1 MSFGF
6 ENVKPIH
13 ARGTDAAEVIEV
25 IRTKA
30 MRGAGIEEDPVR
42 EVTQYWTFDGKLIGE
57 EDSFFGKIFFFF
69 FFHLFCREEI
79 SFSALMAA
87 KSESINETVAS
98 MKVIISSIV

>member
-42 EVTQYWTFDGKLIGE
+42 EVTQYWTFDGRLIGE
-57 EDSFFGKIFFFF
+57 EDSFTY
-69 FFHLFCREEI
+69 
-79 SFSALMAA
+79 SAER
-87 KSESINETVAS
+87 K
-98 MKVIISSIV
+98 

>member
-42 EVTQYWTFDGKLIGE
+42 EVTQYLSLI
-57 EDSFFGKIFFFF
+57 
-69 FFHLFCREEI
+69 HI
-79 SFSALMAA
+79 S
-87 KSESINETVAS
+87 EPTRPY
-98 MKVIISSIV
+98 